1 MKNNPKPKTGE
12 SANCERD
19 MKEDMVGCRAGVSEG
34 EREETNMRRLSLE
47 ELEVESEVFSILL
60 SGSGGSGSG
69 DDV

>member
-1 MKNNPKPKTGE
+1 
-12 SANCERD
+12 

-60 SGSGGSGSG
+60 SSSGGSGSG